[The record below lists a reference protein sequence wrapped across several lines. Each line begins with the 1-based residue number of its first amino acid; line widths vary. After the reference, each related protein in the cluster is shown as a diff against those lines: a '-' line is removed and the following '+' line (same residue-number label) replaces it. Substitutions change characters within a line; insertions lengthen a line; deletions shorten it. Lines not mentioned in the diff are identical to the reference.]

1 MRTRPRQTDFASRI
15 SWDAVITWA
24 LGFGLV
30 AFLGFEGGGFDPLV
44 HDQVGIAI
52 WWVLAIGV
60 LVGALPRVGPSRLA
74 LLALGLLAGFV
85 LWTALSLIWTESSER
100 TGTDLARLLGYL
112 GVFSLILCVRA
123 PREPQRLVSAVGAAI
138 AFLALLGLLSRLH
151 PAWFPA
157 ADQTAE
163 FLDDSRERLSYPL
176 NYWNALGALIAVGLP
191 LLLHISATA
200 KTVLVRALAAA
211 ALPAMM
217 LAIFFTLSRGS
228 IVAAALAILIF
239 LAVADDRAPKLLTLA
254 ITGAGGALLIALAAQ
269 REELRHGLTNTD
281 LGRDQGNEVLLI
293 AIVVCV
299 AIALLHAGISK
310 LLIDG
315 KRPRWTQPSRDF
327 SLAAFGALVVVL
339 LVAFFAV
346 NGPSRVSDGID
357 EFKGGGNA
365 GTGTG
370 RLNSFAGESRW
381 DLWQS
386 AVDENATKPLT
397 GTGAGTFV
405 YWWDRDAAG
414 AEAVQDAH
422 SVYLQTL
429 GELGIVG
436 LLLYLGFV
444 FVVLGAGVVL
454 AARAGPGLRS
464 ALAAALAGC
473 AAFFLAAAVDWAWQM
488 PVLPV
493 AVLMLGSVLVMAP
506 ASIPGSEGLL
516 RRWPARIALAL
527 GALVAILAIA
537 IPLASTSL
545 VRSSEAAVREGDLE
559 AALADARSAENVEPA
574 AATPRLQQALVL
586 ELQGRLPAAAAAAT
600 EATEREST
608 NWRTW
613 LVLSRI
619 EAERGNADAALDA
632 YRRARSLNPLS
643 PLFDR

>member
-1 MRTRPRQTDFASRI
+1 MRSSPRQTDFASRI
-15 SWDAVITWA
+15 SWDAVVTWV

-30 AFLGFEGGGFDPLV
+30 AYLGFEGGGFDPLV
-44 HDQVGIAI
+44 HDQVGIGI

-60 LVGALPRVGPSRLA
+60 LVGALPRVGLSRLA

-85 LWTALSLIWTESSER
+85 IWTALSLIWTESGER
-100 TGTDLARLLGYL
+100 TGADLARLLGYL
-112 GVFSLILCVRA
+112 GVFSLILFVRA

-138 AFLALLGLLSRLH
+138 AFIAVLALLSRLH
-151 PAWFPA
+151 PAWFPS
-157 ADQTAE
+157 ADQTAA
-163 FLDDSRERLSYPL
+163 FLEDSRERLSYPL

-239 LAVADDRAPKLLTLA
+239 LLVTDDRAPKLLTLA
-254 ITGAGGALLIALAAQ
+254 IAGAGGAILIALAAQ
-269 REELRHGLTNTD
+269 RDELRHGLTNTD

-293 AIVVCV
+293 AIVLCV
-299 AIALLHAGISK
+299 AIALVHAGISK

-315 KRPRWTQPSRDF
+315 KRPRWTQPSREF
-327 SLAAFGALVVVL
+327 SLVAFGALVVVL
-339 LVAFFAV
+339 LVAFFAA
-346 NGPSRVSDGID
+346 NGPSRVSNGID
-357 EFKGGGNA
+357 EFKGGSNA

-436 LLLYLGFV
+436 LLLYLGFAV
-444 FVVLGAGVVL
+444 VVLGAGLVL

-464 ALAAALAGC
+464 VLAAALAGC
-473 AAFFLAAAVDWAWQM
+473 SAFFLAAAVDWAWQM

-493 AVLMLGSVLVMAP
+493 ATLMLAAVLVMATP
-506 ASIPGSEGLL
+506 PIGGSESLL
-516 RRWPARIALAL
+516 RRWPVRIALAL
-527 GALVAILAIA
+527 GALVAVIAIA

-545 VRSSEAAVREGDLE
+545 IRDSEAAVREGDLE
-559 AALADARSAENVEPA
+559 QALADARSAENVEPG

-586 ELQGRLPAAAAAAT
+586 ELQGNLPAAAVAAT

-608 NWRTW
+608 NWRPW

-619 EAERGNADAALDA
+619 EAERGNAGAALAA
-632 YRRARSLNPLS
+632 YRKAKSLNPLS

>member
-15 SWDAVITWA
+15 SWDAVVTWV

-30 AFLGFEGGGFDPLV
+30 AYLGFEGGGFDPLI
-44 HDQVGIAI
+44 HDQVGIGI

-85 LWTALSLIWTESSER
+85 IWTALSLIWTESSER
-100 TGTDLARLLGYL
+100 TGADLARLLGYL
-112 GVFSLILCVRA
+112 GVFSLILFVKA

-138 AFLALLGLLSRLH
+138 ALIAMLALLSRLH
-151 PAWFPA
+151 PAWFPS
-157 ADQTAE
+157 ADQTAA
-163 FLDDSRERLSYPL
+163 FLEDSRERLSYPL

-200 KTVLVRALAAA
+200 KTIAVRALAAA
-211 ALPAMM
+211 AMPGMM

-228 IVAAALAILIF
+228 IVAAFLAILIF
-239 LAVADDRAPKLLTLA
+239 LAVSDDRVPKLITLA
-254 ITGAGGALLIALAAQ
+254 ITGAGGAILIAMASQ

-281 LGRDQGNEVLLI
+281 IARDQGNEVLLI
-293 AIVVCV
+293 ALVLCA
-299 AIALLHAGISK
+299 AIALVHAGISK

-315 KRPRWTQPSRDF
+315 KRPEWTKPSPQF
-327 SLAAFGALVVVL
+327 SLAALGALVVVL
-339 LVAFFAV
+339 LIAFFAA
-346 NGPSRVSDGID
+346 NGPSRVSNGID
-357 EFKGGGNA
+357 EFKGGDQA

-370 RLNSFAGESRW
+370 RLNSFAGESRY

-429 GELGIVG
+429 GELGIIG

-444 FVVLGAGVVL
+444 AVVLGAGTVL
-454 AARAGPGLRS
+454 AVRAGPGLRS
-464 ALAAALAGC
+464 VLAAALAGC
-473 AAFFLAAAVDWAWQM
+473 FAFFLAAAVDWAWQM

-493 AVLMLGSVLVMAP
+493 AVLMLAAVLVMATP
-506 ASIPGSEGLL
+506 SLPGADGVL

-527 GALVAILAIA
+527 GALVAIVAIA
-537 IPLASTSL
+537 VPLASTSL
-545 VRSSEAAVREGDLE
+545 IRDSEAAVREGDLE
-559 AALADARSAENVEPA
+559 QALADARSAENVEPG

-586 ELQGRLPAAAAAAT
+586 ELQGNLPAAADAAVA
-600 EATEREST
+600 ATEREST

-613 LVLSRI
+613 LVLSRV
-619 EAERGNADAALDA
+619 EAERGNAEAALAA
-632 YRRARSLNPLS
+632 YRKAKSLNPLS